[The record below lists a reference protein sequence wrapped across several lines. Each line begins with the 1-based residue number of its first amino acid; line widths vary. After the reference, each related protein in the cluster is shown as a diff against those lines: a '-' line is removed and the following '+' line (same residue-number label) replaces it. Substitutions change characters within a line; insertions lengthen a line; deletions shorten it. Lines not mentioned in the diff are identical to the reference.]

1 MRAFGNGDFAR
12 GGRISPARIA
22 AETADG
28 SRYRT
33 RRASDAAW
41 PARAAY
47 RRRASARDRLADAFR
62 AVGRL
67 IVPVLLLLLSFAAIY
82 LYLDTPL
89 RIDGIKNANW
99 ITIGHLLPAFSFL
112 AVHLTNRRYGPAYAF
127 AQVVVA
133 LAAAAAFAT
142 FAAPR
147 LAALSTF
154 NLPLDGRLTL
164 AFAGAFFG
172 SSFVSIIVFDG
183 WRGPRW
189 WVAPLFGMTTA
200 AALFCLIYYP
210 AAYYGLA
217 PFTDRMLLHM
227 ELLLPS
233 AIAMV
238 VPYWMLRRL
247 VRPLPGFGGY

>member
-1 MRAFGNGDFAR
+1 LRAFGNGDFAR
-12 GGRISPARIA
+12 GGRVSQARLA
-22 AETADG
+22 AEAAGG

-41 PARAAY
+41 PVRAAY
-47 RRRASARDRLADAFR
+47 RRRVTAWDRLGEALR

-67 IVPVLLLLLSFAAIY
+67 IVPVLVLLLSFAAIY
-82 LYLDTPL
+82 LYLDTPV
-89 RIDGIKNANW
+89 RISGIQNADW
-99 ITIGHLLPAFSFL
+99 ITVGHLLPAFSFL

-147 LAALSTF
+147 LVAFSTF

-164 AFAGAFFG
+164 AFAAAFFG
-172 SSFVSIIVFDG
+172 ASFVSIVIFDG

-189 WVAPLFGMTTA
+189 WIAPLLGMVSA
-200 AALFCLIYYP
+200 SALFCLIYYP

-227 ELLLPS
+227 ELLLVV
-233 AIAMV
+233 AVAMI